1 MPFTVALDAFHGP
14 LDLLLHLVRRDE
26 VEVLDLPVARLADQ
40 FLLYLR
46 DLREIDVELAGDFL
60 VTAATLVEI
69 KSRLLLPA
77 DARPADDG
85 PADPRRELV
94 RQLLEYRRVKDA
106 AAALEGR
113 AEARGARVPRQEPE
127 PAAAAGP
134 AVRSVELWDLV
145 SAFARLV
152 RETEGLRAATVAADD
167 TPQHVHEARVR
178 DRVASAG
185 RVRFVEVFDPPYG
198 KARLIGVFL
207 AVLELVRRGA
217 VGLEQPDPGG
227 DLWLVASAGEDE
239 EDHDTQRGDRDV
251 PPEVGEQP

>member
-26 VEVLDLPVARLADQ
+26 VDVLDLPVARLADQ
-40 FLLYLR
+40 FLDYLR
-46 DLREIDVELAGDFL
+46 TLRELDVELAGDFL

-85 PADPRRELV
+85 PVDPRRELV

-113 AEARGARVPRQEPE
+113 AEARGARVSRQESE
-127 PAAAAGP
+127 PTVAAGP
-134 AVRSVELWDLV
+134 VVRPVELWDLV

-152 RETEGLRAATVAADD
+152 RETQGLRPATVAADD
-167 TPQHVHEARVR
+167 TPQHVHEGRVR
-178 DRVASAG
+178 ERVAAG

-227 DLWLVASAGEDE
+227 DIWLVASEVKDE
-239 EDHDTQRGDRDV
+239 EHGPGQNH
-251 PPEVGEQP
+251 EVGE